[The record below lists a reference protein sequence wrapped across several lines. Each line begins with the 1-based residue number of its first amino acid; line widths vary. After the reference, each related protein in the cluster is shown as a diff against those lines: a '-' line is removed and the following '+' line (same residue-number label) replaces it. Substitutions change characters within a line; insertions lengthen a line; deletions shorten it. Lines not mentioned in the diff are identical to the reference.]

1 MRNEMGASKH
11 PTFLRDEASELL
23 GEIVSDTRLRCV
35 STSGFHWIVIWIG
48 GVVNLF
54 AVSSLHTCNRSMV
67 MQPRDR
73 KAGRRAELVRR
84 ESSMKVTR
92 LGSVRVV
99 QEATKEPWG
108 LAEIEA
114 ELKLLQDNW
123 VGTYQQRRG
132 YKELCSRRDAM
143 LGKSMRL
150 LGEQSIAKKGK
161 PHYAPAGGM

>member
-1 MRNEMGASKH
+1 M
-11 PTFLRDEASELL
+11 ELAKEL
-23 GEIVSDTRLRCV
+23 FGGNVSDTRLRCV

-54 AVSSLHTCNRSMV
+54 AVSSLHPRNRSMV

-84 ESSMKVTR
+84 ESSMKVTQ

-108 LAEIEA
+108 LAEVEA
-114 ELKLLQDNW
+114 ELKSLQDNW

-132 YKELCSRRDAM
+132 YKELCKRRDAL

-150 LGEQSIAKKGK
+150 LGEQSIAKAGK
-161 PHYAPAGGM
+161 PHHVVAR